1 MKLVQYEYVV
11 SLDYYWKEQPLLY
24 YGDNQGFSWEG
35 VGNARYSTVSTQHA
49 VYYGNAW
56 TVFPNNITQLNN
68 YGTSVEMDHN
78 ANFCGRQMGYIE
90 EEITVSKSMAGEE
103 KGISAAY
110 SHPWSANNW
119 SISVSLGGVSFSGST
134 ILSGDKW
141 LWGYNFI
148 V

>member
-1 MKLVQYEYVV
+1 
-11 SLDYYWKEQPLLY
+11 
-24 YGDNQGFSWEG
+24 
-35 VGNARYSTVSTQHA
+35 
-49 VYYGNAW
+49 
-56 TVFPNNITQLNN
+56 
-68 YGTSVEMDHN
+68 
-78 ANFCGRQMGYIE
+78 
-90 EEITVSKSMAGEE
+90 MAGEE